1 MTEDERK
8 AEGSEEVVED
18 LEAPAAAQ
26 DDVAGGKMGCIPP
39 SCIAQASDRIT
50 LCDEP
55 TCTATKSMCDAA
67 THNIIVHE
75 A

>member
-1 MTEDERK
+1 VTEHERK
-8 AEGSEEVVED
+8 EEGSEEVIED

-26 DDVAGGKMGCIPP
+26 DDVAGGAMGCIPP
-39 SCIAQASDRIT
+39 SCIAKASDRIT

-55 TCTATKSMCDAA
+55 TCTATKSACELG